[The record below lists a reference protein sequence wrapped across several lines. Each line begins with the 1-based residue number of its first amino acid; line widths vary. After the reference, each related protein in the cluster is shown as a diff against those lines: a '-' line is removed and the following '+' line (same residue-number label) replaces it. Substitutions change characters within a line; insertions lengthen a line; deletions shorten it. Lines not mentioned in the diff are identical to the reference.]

1 MTYPVIS
8 LKPSYNSVIR
18 GCPGLPDTLPRIEC
32 QLRVRSNDSLPFKL
46 VKIET
51 VLKTIEMYF
60 NRNLYGSNNNSFT
73 PFNRTSDSPNGNS
86 DTNNQNITVHY
97 RKKIVLSH
105 PTDDNGEFDDNLI
118 GIDIPLTIG
127 LPDDIKETNYNSNFG
142 KTQTFLDC
150 TVFYTDAA
158 GGSSNKKRNFFYP
171 VNVERYTYIP
181 SPSYFRPIGGSN
193 VLSPDQK
200 FLISYS
206 IENPCVSMDNDTL
219 KLSIS
224 IKLNPFPNNAITTSS
239 PNELEVSTPTI
250 FSTKKKFK
258 SKVKL
263 KSITTQVLEYLEIL
277 KKKSEFS
284 SAQTSNILQSSVRQV
299 DQIISL
305 NSMTFQF
312 SLKIFTK
319 ENFLQS
325 FESSDSGCPKT
336 KLLINRID
344 DIPLRYHSS
353 ITTIGQHFNV
363 SHSLSI
369 RFKFNKSLKNFE
381 INHPLV
387 ISFWSIDQLP
397 LIENLVSQ
405 ERQTAKF
412 AKKFYKNFGRIKNVG
427 NDSNSSN
434 CLEYPSLPPIIY
446 NFNDPE
452 TNNRFNILYSQKDA
466 SRVDPSKL
474 KRVPVIQ

>member
-51 VLKTIEMYF
+51 VLKTIEIYF
-60 NRNLYGSNNNSFT
+60 NKNLYSSNNNSFT
-73 PFNRTSDSPNGNS
+73 PFNRLPDSPNCHS
-86 DTNNQNITVHY
+86 DTSNQNTTIHY
-97 RKKIVLSH
+97 KKNIVLSH
-105 PTDDNGEFDDNLI
+105 PTRDSGDFNDELI

-127 LPDDIKETNYNSNFG
+127 LPDDIKETNYNPKFG

-150 TVFYTDAA
+150 TVFYAEA
-158 GGSSNKKRNFFYP
+158 GVGSSNKKRNFLHP
-171 VNVERYTYIP
+171 VNVERYTYLP
-181 SPSYFRPIGGSN
+181 SPSYFRPINRSN
-193 VLSPDQK
+193 ITSPDQK
-200 FLISYS
+200 FLINYS
-206 IENPCVSMDNDTL
+206 IENPCVSMDSDAL

-224 IKLNPFPNNAITTSS
+224 IRLNPFPSNAIASS
-239 PNELEVSTPTI
+239 PNDLDVSTPTL

-258 SKVKL
+258 SKLKL
-263 KSITTQVLEYLEIL
+263 KSITTQILEYLEIL
-277 KKKSEFS
+277 KNQSEFS
-284 SAQTSNILQSSVRQV
+284 STQTTNILQTSVRQI
-299 DQIISL
+299 DQIISM
-305 NSMTFQF
+305 NSLIFQF

-319 ENFLQS
+319 ERFSQS
-325 FESSDSGCPKT
+325 FESSDSSCPET
-336 KLLINRID
+336 KLLINKIG
-344 DIPLRYHSS
+344 DIPLQYHSS

-381 INHPLV
+381 INHPLI
-387 ISFWSIDQLP
+387 ISFWSANQLP
-397 LIENLVSQ
+397 LIENLILQ

-412 AKKFYKNFGRIKNVG
+412 AKKFYKNFGRIKNA
-427 NDSNSSN
+427 SNSNNGSN

-446 NFNDPE
+446 NFNDSE
-452 TNNRFNILYSQKDA
+452 TNNMFNILYSQKDA
-466 SRVDPSKL
+466 SRTDPSKL
-474 KRVPVIQ
+474 RRVPVIQ

>member
-1 MTYPVIS
+1 
-8 LKPSYNSVIR
+8 
-18 GCPGLPDTLPRIEC
+18 
-32 QLRVRSNDSLPFKL
+32 
-46 VKIET
+46 
-51 VLKTIEMYF
+51 
-60 NRNLYGSNNNSFT
+60 
-73 PFNRTSDSPNGNS
+73 
-86 DTNNQNITVHY
+86 
-97 RKKIVLSH
+97 
-105 PTDDNGEFDDNLI
+105 
-118 GIDIPLTIG
+118 
-127 LPDDIKETNYNSNFG
+127 
-142 KTQTFLDC
+142 
-150 TVFYTDAA
+150 
-158 GGSSNKKRNFFYP
+158 
-171 VNVERYTYIP
+171 
-181 SPSYFRPIGGSN
+181 
-193 VLSPDQK
+193 
-200 FLISYS
+200 
-206 IENPCVSMDNDTL
+206 MDNDTL

-412 AKKFYKNFGRIKNVG
+412 AKKFYKNFGRIKNA
-427 NDSNSSN
+427 SNSNNGSN

-446 NFNDPE
+446 NFNCL
-452 TNNRFNILYSQKDA
+452 LYT
-466 SRVDPSKL
+466 SRCV
-474 KRVPVIQ
+474 